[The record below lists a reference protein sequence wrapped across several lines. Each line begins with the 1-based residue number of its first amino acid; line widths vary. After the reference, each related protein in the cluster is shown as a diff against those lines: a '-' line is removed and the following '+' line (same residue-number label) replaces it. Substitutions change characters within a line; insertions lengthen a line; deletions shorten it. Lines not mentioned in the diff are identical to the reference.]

1 MLLLVAAGIY
11 VGVAIA
17 LFPVF
22 TRKISHLVE
31 PRSTARAAGLR
42 KSGRGVFTTIGFLLV
57 SLAWPLIIISAAGWH
72 FLLTPGYTCCGL
84 TFAKQPPQ
92 QQPSLQQHQSMP
104 PAPPTPRSNEHNMEA
119 GLLSPALQAPAP
131 AEIVSVAPT
140 APRPIN
146 RENNLEASL
155 PNLLA
160 AALNPLALNPVA
172 PALQAPA
179 EIVPVAPPAAPRS
192 SSDMEEHNL
201 EAWPSPAPPALQSP
215 DMEEFLDMEEMDS
228 EPPPVYMRIGPEGLP
243 PLYDDLVV
251 DVA

>member
-92 QQPSLQQHQSMP
+92 QQSSLQQQQSTP
-104 PAPPTPRSNEHNMEA
+104 QAPPTPRSNEHNMEA

-131 AEIVSVAPT
+131 AEIVSVAPA

-146 RENNLEASL
+146 QENNLEARL

-160 AALNPLALNPVA
+160 TALN
-172 PALQAPA
+172 
-179 EIVPVAPPAAPRS
+179 
-192 SSDMEEHNL
+192 
-201 EAWPSPAPPALQSP
+201 PAPPALQSP